1 MGVGKTGWQLWP
13 LDATYDD
20 ARLGWR
26 RGMEKCWFE
35 MRDGKRVS

>member
-1 MGVGKTGWQLWP
+1 MGVEKLWMVHES